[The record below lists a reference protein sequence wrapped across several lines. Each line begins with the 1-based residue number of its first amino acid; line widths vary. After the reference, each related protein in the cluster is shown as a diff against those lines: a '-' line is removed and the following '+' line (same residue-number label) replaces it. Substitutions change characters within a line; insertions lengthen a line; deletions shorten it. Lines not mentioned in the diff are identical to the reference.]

1 MKIRVMG
8 KSKEIER
15 LKGLL
20 RAVGVTID
28 YESGEYYVR
37 GSSEAVRV
45 YFDATLPLQLKVS
58 IGFGVNEDDSN
69 NNF

>member
-1 MKIRVMG
+1 MG

-20 RAVGVTID
+20 RSVGVTID

-45 YFDATLPLQLKVS
+45 YFDVTLGVS
-58 IGFGVNEDDSN
+58 EDDSN
-69 NNF
+69 NNL

>member
-20 RAVGVTID
+20 RSVGVTID

-45 YFDATLPLQLKVS
+45 YFDVTLGVS
-58 IGFGVNEDDSN
+58 EDDSN
-69 NNF
+69 NNL

>member
-1 MKIRVMG
+1 MG

-45 YFDATLPLQLKVS
+45 YFDATLGVS
-58 IGFGVNEDDSN
+58 EDDSN
-69 NNF
+69 NNL

>member
-1 MKIRVMG
+1 MCIVKVRVMG

-20 RAVGVTID
+20 RSVGVTID

-45 YFDATLPLQLKVS
+45 YFDVTLGVS
-58 IGFGVNEDDSN
+58 EDDSN
-69 NNF
+69 NNL